1 MIAHRAAANQSFKPI
16 KRQSIEGLSF
26 VQPFNYRYCRILS
39 ICRATKP
46 SLPLP
51 LKNEVSLLFHARTL
65 LRTIRIS
72 TTVATIASTC
82 ITGKAHKPKV

>member
-1 MIAHRAAANQSFKPI
+1 MIFVISGQVDKHWYCQAEQQANCQAYASVRP
-16 KRQSIEGLSF
+16 
-26 VQPFNYRYCRILS
+26 N
-39 ICRATKP
+39 
-46 SLPLP
+46 
-51 LKNEVSLLFHARTL
+51 NEVSLLFHARTL